1 MSAKSNLSRSEL
13 VRQRRNSRQRSP
25 AVPRRKPP
33 TGRQSYQT
41 ASIYLPVE
49 PRKSSKRGA
58 SRYVKSSRRKNYD
71 VAFSLGRT
79 GESEYRVHASA
90 MRLPRPGM
98 RWVSAGL
105 SLLLGFLIYTMW
117 TATTFQVSAAEVTGN
132 QRLGAEDI
140 NAALGVNGQS
150 IFKIM
155 PNKLAE
161 NLRTAFPELSSVK
174 AQAGLPNRI
183 DIQVVERIP
192 MLAWYQ
198 DGRVT
203 WIDANGVAFTP
214 RGSVPD
220 LVQVSANGSPLQVAQ
235 DPAAALYEQRFI
247 SPAMVQAIIILNP
260 VVPPGFVLIYDPKYG
275 MGWQDP
281 RGWSVFF
288 GQNTQDIPMKLEVY
302 QSIVDTLTSQGIQPT
317 LISVE
322 YLDAPFYK

>member
-1 MSAKSNLSRSEL
+1 MSAKSSLSRAEI
-13 VRQRRNSRQRSP
+13 VRQRRNLRQRSP
-25 AVPRRKPP
+25 AVPRHKAQ
-33 TGRQSYQT
+33 TARQAYQT

-49 PRKSSKRGA
+49 PRKSSRHGA
-58 SRYVKSSRRKNYD
+58 SRYVKATGHKGYD
-71 VAFSLGRT
+71 FAFNLSRT
-79 GESEYRVHASA
+79 GDDEYKVHAPA
-90 MRLPRPGM
+90 MRLPRPGT
-98 RWVSAGL
+98 RWISAAL

-140 NAALGVNGQS
+140 NAALGASGET
-150 IFKIM
+150 IFKII
-155 PNKLAE
+155 PGQLAE
-161 NLRTAFPELSSVK
+161 NLRAAFPELSSAKV
-174 AQAGLPNRI
+174 QVELPNRI
-183 DIQVVERIP
+183 DILVVERTP
-192 MLAWYQ
+192 VLAWYQ

-214 RGSVPD
+214 RGSLPD
-220 LVQVSANGSPLQVAQ
+220 LVQVSANGSPSQVAQ
-235 DPAAALYEQRFI
+235 DPAAPLYEQRFI
-247 SPAMVQAIIILNP
+247 SPAMVQAIVTLNP
-260 VVPPGFVLIYDPKYG
+260 YVPAGFVLIYDPKYG

-281 RGWSVFF
+281 HGWSVYF